1 MKEVSKIIVFI
12 VIITFFT
19 LISLIIFE
27 KNELFIEY
35 RKARMNN
42 IEYGIQEKFNKSDE
56 AVELLAELHQYM
68 QTFIKDLNNKYPTDE
83 RVKRL
88 VSKFKNCKI
97 QESPDK
103 DDESSYTINKGELM
117 AICLRHKKEEHH
129 FHDYNTLL
137 FVIIHELSH
146 IASISEGHN
155 SEFITNFK
163 WLLQEAKKMGYYDP
177 IDYRTSPMTYCG
189 VKVTNNPYF

>member
-1 MKEVSKIIVFI
+1 MNEISKIIVFI
-12 VIITFFT
+12 VIVTFFILIT
-19 LISLIIFE
+19 LIILE
-27 KNELFIEY
+27 RNELFIEY
-35 RKARMNN
+35 RKAKMNN
-42 IEYGIQEKFNKSDE
+42 IEYGVQETFNKSDE
-56 AVELLAELHQYM
+56 AVELLAKLHQYM
-68 QTFIKDLNNKYPTDE
+68 QKLVDALGQKYPYDE

-88 VSKFKNCKI
+88 VTKFKNCKI
-97 QESPDK
+97 EESPNK

-117 AICLRHKKEEHH
+117 AICLRHKKESHP

-163 WLLQEAKKMGYYDP
+163 WLLQEAKSLGYYEP
-177 IDYRTSPMTYCG
+177 VDYRTSPMTYCG

>member
-1 MKEVSKIIVFI
+1 MNEISKIIVFI
-12 VIITFFT
+12 VIVTFFILIT
-19 LISLIIFE
+19 LIILE
-27 KNELFIEY
+27 RNELFIEY
-35 RKARMNN
+35 RKAKMNN
-42 IEYGIQEKFNKSDE
+42 IEYGVQETFNKSDE
-56 AVELLAELHQYM
+56 ALELLAKLHQYM
-68 QTFIKDLNNKYPTDE
+68 QKLVDALGQKYPYDE

-88 VSKFKNCKI
+88 VTKFKNCKI
-97 QESPDK
+97 EESPNK

-117 AICLRHKKEEHH
+117 AICLRHKKDTHP

-163 WLLQEAKKMGYYDP
+163 WLLQEAKALGYYEP
-177 IDYRTSPMTYCG
+177 IDYRTSPITYCG

>member
-1 MKEVSKIIVFI
+1 MNEVSKIIVFI
-12 VIITFFT
+12 VIITFFI
-19 LISLIIFE
+19 LISLIILE
-27 KNELFIEY
+27 RNELFIEY
-35 RKARMNN
+35 RKAKMNN
-42 IEYGIQEKFNKSDE
+42 VEYGIQETFDKSDE
-56 AVELLAELHQYM
+56 AVELLARLHQYM
-68 QTFIKDLNNKYPTDE
+68 QKLVNDLGKKYPDDE

-88 VSKFKNCKI
+88 VTKFKNCKI
-97 QESPDK
+97 EESPNK

-117 AICLRHKKEEHH
+117 AICLRHKKDSHP

-163 WLLQEAKKMGYYDP
+163 WLLQQAKALGYYEP
-177 IDYRTSPMTYCG
+177 VDYRTSPITYCG

>member
-1 MKEVSKIIVFI
+1 MHDISKVIVFI
-12 VIITFFT
+12 VIITFFIIIT
-19 LISLIIFE
+19 LIIVE
-27 KNELFIEY
+27 RNELFIEY